1 LEVHLTR
8 DGPTSLGGLWTVVL
22 QKTGARESAG
32 EEAVQRHR
40 VGIVGFGPVG
50 SILGAYLVR
59 SGIEVYGVE
68 LAEERAEQVNRDG
81 LLIRGFAQLEE
92 RPKHC
97 FSTVAELSEVEDL
110 SIVFVCIKTWAL
122 PGFIESFTSP
132 EWPESMRV
140 VATMNGIGPEDLIG
154 DHFPKQRVCRAVI
167 NYAGNQDADGIT
179 TMNWFHPPNLF
190 GPATERVPERMNE
203 IADLLTQAG
212 LSSLSVNH
220 FEMKKAAFYKT
231 ILNSALN
238 ALCAAHGLT
247 MARAM
252 HLKHTRR
259 TARVLLREG
268 LTVAGLVGYN
278 YGEDALDRC
287 MEYLKG
293 GGDHYPSMW
302 FDIKERRPT
311 EIEYIN
317 GKIVKIGRMFKGV
330 DVSHNLYFTSAIVTQ
345 EIKNGTRE
353 DDDIPDYLVN
363 G

>member
-1 LEVHLTR
+1 M
-8 DGPTSLGGLWTVVL
+8 
-22 QKTGARESAG
+22 Q
-32 EEAVQRHR
+32 QRR

-59 SGIEVYGVE
+59 SGVEVFGVE
-68 LAEERAEQVNRDG
+68 LSRERAEQVNRDG
-81 LLIRGFAQLEE
+81 LRIGGFAQLEE
-92 RPKHC
+92 NPEFC
-97 FSTVAELSEVEDL
+97 FSTIEELSEVEDL
-110 SIVFVCIKTWAL
+110 SMVFICIKTWAL
-122 PGFIESFTSP
+122 PGFIESFTALQ
-132 EWPESMRV
+132 WPESMRV
-140 VATMNGIGPEDLIG
+140 VGAMNGIGPEDLIG
-154 DHFPKQRVCRAVI
+154 EHFPKERVCRGVI
-167 NYAGNQDADGIT
+167 NYAGNQATDGLT

-190 GPATERVPERMNE
+190 GPATERTPEKMNE

-212 LSSLSVNH
+212 LTSLSVDH
-220 FEMKKAAFYKT
+220 YEMKKSAFYKT

-252 HLKHTRR
+252 HLRHTRR
-259 TARVLLREG
+259 TAKVLLREG

-287 MEYLKG
+287 MEYLQG

-311 EIEYIN
+311 EIEYII
-317 GKIVKIGRMFKGV
+317 GKIVKIGSMFRAV

-345 EIKNGTRE
+345 EIKNGTRL
-353 DDDIPDYLVN
+353 DDDIPEYLIEC
-363 G
+363 

>member
-1 LEVHLTR
+1 M
-8 DGPTSLGGLWTVVL
+8 VVW
-22 QKTGARESAG
+22 QKTGAGELAG

-59 SGIEVYGVE
+59 SGVTVFGVE
-68 LAEERAEQVNRDG
+68 LAEKRAEQVNSDG
-81 LLIRGFAQLEE
+81 LLIRGFAELDEKPE
-92 RPKHC
+92 HC
-97 FSTVAELSEVEDL
+97 FSSLEELREVEDL
-110 SIVFVCIKTWAL
+110 SMVFVCIKTWAL
-122 PGFIESFTSP
+122 HKFMKSFTALD
-132 EWPESMRV
+132 WPASMRV
-140 VATMNGIGPEDLIG
+140 VAAMNGIGPEDLIG
-154 DHFPKQRVCRAVI
+154 EQHPKERVCRGVI
-167 NYAGNQDADGIT
+167 NYAGNQSPDGVT

-190 GPATERVPERMNE
+190 GPATERTPLKMDE

-212 LSSLSVNH
+212 LTSLSVDH
-220 FEMKKAAFYKT
+220 YEMKKSAFYKT

-252 HLKHTRR
+252 HLRHTRR
-259 TARVLLREG
+259 TAKVLLREG

-287 MEYLKG
+287 MEYLQG

-317 GKIVKIGRMFKGV
+317 GKIVKIGSMFRGV

-345 EIKNGTRE
+345 EIKNGTRH
-353 DDDIPDYLVN
+353 DDDIPEYLIEC
-363 G
+363 

>member
-1 LEVHLTR
+1 M
-8 DGPTSLGGLWTVVL
+8 VVW
-22 QKTGARESAG
+22 QKTDAGELAG

-59 SGIEVYGVE
+59 SGVEVYGVE
-68 LAEERAEQVNRDG
+68 LADKRAEQVNRDG
-81 LLIRGFAQLEE
+81 LIIRGFAQLEE

-97 FSTVAELSEVEDL
+97 FSTIEELFEVDDL
-110 SIVFVCIKTWAL
+110 SMVFVCVKTWAL
-122 PGFIESFTSP
+122 PSFIESFTSI

-140 VATMNGIGPEDLIG
+140 VAAMNGIGPEDLIG
-154 DHFPKQRVCRAVI
+154 ERFPKKRVCRGVI
-167 NYAGNQDADGIT
+167 NYAGNQSEDGVT

-190 GPATERVPERMNE
+190 GPATERPPKRMNE
-203 IADLLTQAG
+203 IADLLTQTG
-212 LSSLSVNH
+212 LTSLSVDH
-220 FEMKKAAFYKT
+220 YEMKKAAFYKT

-259 TARVLLREG
+259 TAKVLLREG

-287 MEYLKG
+287 MEYLQG

-302 FDIKERRPT
+302 FDLKDRRPT

-317 GKIVKIGRMFKGV
+317 GKIVKIGSMFRGV

-345 EIKNGTRE
+345 EIKNGTRL
-353 DDDIPDYLVN
+353 DDDIPEYLIEY
-363 G
+363 

>member
-1 LEVHLTR
+1 MR
-8 DGPTSLGGLWTVVL
+8 
-22 QKTGARESAG
+22 Q
-32 EEAVQRHR
+32 HR

-59 SGIEVYGVE
+59 SGVEVYGVE
-68 LAEERAEQVNRDG
+68 VVDERAEQVNRDG
-81 LLIRGFAQLEE
+81 LLIRGFAELEE
-92 RPKHC
+92 KPEHC
-97 FSTVAELSEVEDL
+97 FTSVEELAEVEDL
-110 SIVFVCIKTWAL
+110 SMVFVCVKTWAL
-122 PGFIESFTSP
+122 GRFMESFAALD
-132 EWPESMRV
+132 WPESMRV
-140 VATMNGIGPEDLIG
+140 VAAMNGIGPEDMIG
-154 DHFPKQRVCRAVI
+154 DYYTKSRVCRGVI
-167 NYAGNQDADGIT
+167 NYAGNQSADGWT

-190 GPATERVPERMNE
+190 GPATERCPERMNE
-203 IADLLTQAG
+203 IADLLTGAG
-212 LSSLSVNH
+212 LTSLSVNH
-220 FEMKKAAFYKT
+220 HEMKKAAFFKT

-287 MEYLKG
+287 IEYLQG

-302 FDIKERRPT
+302 FDLKDRRPT

-345 EIKNGTRE
+345 EIRNGTR
-353 DDDIPDYLVN
+353 DDEDIPDYLIN